1 MALRQIT
8 LEDFLSYNLEWH
20 PAMEDTTDQL
30 HWAEDDEANITG
42 ATLFYSLWD
51 SAISSLHEKMKQIAQ
66 QYKAKN
72 VIYNSTLFNSRSDII
87 VTEINDETNKFFT
100 RNALEEARLLENQLD
115 LKDFN
120 DIKTWLEKY

>member
-1 MALRQIT
+1 
-8 LEDFLSYNLEWH
+8 
-20 PAMEDTTDQL
+20 
-30 HWAEDDEANITG
+30 
-42 ATLFYSLWD
+42 
-51 SAISSLHEKMKQIAQ
+51 MKQIAQ

>member
-1 MALRQIT
+1 
-8 LEDFLSYNLEWH
+8 
-20 PAMEDTTDQL
+20 
-30 HWAEDDEANITG
+30 
-42 ATLFYSLWD
+42 
-51 SAISSLHEKMKQIAQ
+51 MKQIAQ
-66 QYKAKN
+66 QYKAKK